1 MSYVRLI
8 YVLCL
13 RGYAVLI
20 IRIVTT
26 LRATFLRLSVSIDI
40 HSSQYEHFTDMADLN
55 VEVEIGT
62 WENSWKNYNL
72 KRLIRVPQCYQNP
85 NNPSTI
91 DLIKS
96 NCQRS
101 FQTSCAIETGFSNF
115 HRTTV
120 NSCEGFLPKTKAKSY
135 TL

>member
-40 HSSQYEHFTDMADLN
+40 HSSQYEHITDMADLN
-55 VEVEIGT
+55 VEVVIGT

-85 NNPSTI
+85 NNPSSV
-91 DLIKS
+91 DLIQR

-101 FQTSCAIETGFSNF
+101 FQTSCAIETGGSLQRLLKKN
-115 HRTTV
+115 
-120 NSCEGFLPKTKAKSY
+120 L
-135 TL
+135 

>member
-1 MSYVRLI
+1 MYIRLSEDVQGRLLN
-8 YVLCL
+8 VLCTFNL
-13 RGYAVLI
+13 RPVYTGLCCSYNPDSSN
-20 IRIVTT
+20 TKSH
-26 LRATFLRLSVSIDI
+26 FLRLSVSIDI
-40 HSSQYEHFTDMADLN
+40 HSSQYEHITDMADLN

-101 FQTSCAIETGFSNF
+101 FQTSCAIETGGSLQRLLKKN
-115 HRTTV
+115 
-120 NSCEGFLPKTKAKSY
+120 L
-135 TL
+135 